1 MSHKIYNVGTY
12 IRLSQADKRAS
23 VHLPLANAPQGA
35 ADFFP
40 LHDESVSVENQKA
53 MLSQF
58 ISHMPNW
65 IETRTYIDE
74 GVSGGNF
81 DRKGFQDMM
90 ADVRRGIINLVLVK
104 DLSRFGRN
112 YLEAGRYL
120 EEELPALGCR
130 FIALSDNI
138 DTENGDNDIM
148 PFLNAINDFY
158 LRGCSERIKSVIRA
172 KAKDGQKISGAATY
186 GYMRKPD
193 DRTRLT
199 VDEVAAN
206 VVRRIFKLRAD
217 GVGYTAIAGIL
228 TSECISSPR
237 LHYFERLGKTV
248 NAPKNS
254 KQACAN
260 IWSTRTVKLLLNN
273 EIYIGNTVSLKRG
286 TRSYRDGRTYMRDE
300 SEWIRVDNTHI
311 PIIETELWDKV
322 QKINHM
328 AKEKMANIKP
338 PRPNMF
344 AGLLVCPDCKTK
356 MNRIKN
362 SYYCSTYQGSGKAA
376 CSQHRI
382 WESDLKEIVLSQVK
396 RIAKQIT
403 LDESAMLGELKAKL
417 VQGYKAD
424 KINTAKQKHKLA
436 QLIHGAEHQIDQ
448 LYEDKVEGLISA
460 ETFAT
465 LVNNLEVKRAEAEE
479 MLTALSQA
487 KQDADAKLADIDKW
501 AALIKQ
507 KSTSLE
513 VDREL
518 LEALIEKIEV
528 GEVSETN
535 GQTHQD
541 IQIFYKS
548 VGLC

>member
-1 MSHKIYNVGTY
+1 MSRKIYNVGTY
-12 IRLSQADKRAS
+12 IRLSQADKRA
-23 VHLPLANAPQGA
+23 
-35 ADFFP
+35 
-40 LHDESVSVENQKA
+40 DESVSVENQKA

-65 IETRTYIDE
+65 IEARTYIDE

-90 ADVRRGIINLVLVK
+90 EDVRRGIINLVLVK

-130 FIALSDNI
+130 FVALSDNI
-138 DTENGDNDIM
+138 DTETGDNDIM

-158 LRGCSERIKSVIRA
+158 LRDCSERIKSALQA
-172 KAKDGQKISGAATY
+172 KAKDGQKLSGAAPY
-186 GYMRKPD
+186 GYMRKAE
-193 DRTRLT
+193 DRTRLA
-199 VDEVAAN
+199 VDEVAAK
-206 VVRRIFKLRAD
+206 VVRRTFELRAD

-228 TSECISSPR
+228 TSEDISSPR
-237 LHYFERLGKTV
+237 LHYSERQGKTI

-254 KQACAN
+254 NQACAN
-260 IWSTRTVKLLLNN
+260 IWSTQTVKLLLNN

-286 TRSYRDGRTYMRDE
+286 TRSYRDSKTYLRDE

-311 PIIETELWDKV
+311 PIIERSLWDKV
-322 QKINHM
+322 QKINH
-328 AKEKMANIKP
+328 AARKRMANTKP

-344 AGLLVCPDCKTK
+344 VSLLVCPVCKTK

-362 SYYCSTYQGSGKAA
+362 SYYCSTYQRSGKAA
-376 CSQHRI
+376 CSPHRI
-382 WESDLKEIVLSQVK
+382 WESDLKKIVLSQIKGIAK
-396 RIAKQIT
+396 RIT
-403 LDESAMLGELKAKL
+403 LNEGAMLRELKAKL

-424 KINTAKQKHKLA
+424 KINIAKQKQRLA
-436 QLIHGAEHQIDQ
+436 QQIHGVECQIDQ

-460 ETFAT
+460 ETFTA
-465 LVNNLEVKRAEAEE
+465 LVTNLEANRAEAEE
-479 MLTALSQA
+479 LLTALSQA
-487 KQDADAKLADIDKW
+487 REEADAKLADIDKW
-501 AALIKQ
+501 ASLIKE

-528 GEVSETN
+528 GEVSKTN
-535 GQTHQD
+535 GQSGRMGEQGAQRLTSPHQD

>member
-90 ADVRRGIINLVLVK
+90 KDVRRGIINLVLVK

-138 DTENGDNDIM
+138 DTETGDNDIM

-158 LRGCSERIKSVIRA
+158 LRDCSERIKAVIRA
-172 KAKDGQKISGAATY
+172 KAKDGQKLSGAAPY
-186 GYMRKPD
+186 GYMRKAD
-193 DRTRLT
+193 DRTRLA
-199 VDEVAAN
+199 VDEAAATI
-206 VVRRIFKLRAD
+206 VKRIFELRAD

-228 TSECISSPR
+228 TSEGIASPR
-237 LHYFERLGKTV
+237 RHYFERQGKT
-248 NAPKNS
+248 
-254 KQACAN
+254 ACAN

-273 EIYIGNTVSLKRG
+273 ETYIGNTISLKRG
-286 TRSYRDGRTYMRDE
+286 TRSYRDSRTYLRDE

-311 PIIETELWDKV
+311 PIIERSLWDKV
-322 QKINHM
+322 QKINHA
-328 AKEKMANIKP
+328 AKERMVNIKP

-344 AGLLVCPDCKTK
+344 VSLLVCPDCKTK
-356 MNRIKN
+356 MNRLQKT
-362 SYYCSTYQGSGKAA
+362 YYCSTYQRSGKAA
-376 CSQHRI
+376 CSPHRI
-382 WESDLKEIVLSQVK
+382 WESDLKEIVLSQIK
-396 RIAKQIT
+396 GLAKQIT
-403 LDESAMLGELKAKL
+403 LDEGAMLSKLKAKL

-424 KINTAKQKHKLA
+424 KINTAKQKQRLA
-436 QLIHGAEHQIDQ
+436 QQIHSMETQIDQ
-448 LYEDKVEGLISA
+448 LYEDKVAGLISA
-460 ETFAT
+460 ETFTA
-465 LVNNLEVKRAEAEE
+465 LVMNLETNRAEAEE
-479 MLTALSQA
+479 TLTFLSQA
-487 KQDADAKLADIDKW
+487 KQEADAKLADIDKW
-501 AALIKQ
+501 ASLIKE

-513 VDREL
+513 VDRDL

-535 GQTHQD
+535 GQPHQD